1 MRDIEY
7 FILHIAIF
15 GLSFALVRS
24 EGEPLK
30 DQERAFGSVKV
41 VKYDPSSAVAA
52 QTPITVGDVAS
63 QVLVGEID
71 SKDIRVSSVTFRD
84 GARNRFHRHSGDQI
98 LIVVEGRGIVV
109 TAETSIEVER
119 GDVVVIPAGDL
130 HWHGALPG
138 ETFTHL
144 SIVSPHETTFEE
156 PAGYV
161 PPMLAESVFAR

>member
-1 MRDIEY
+1 M
-7 FILHIAIF
+7 
-15 GLSFALVRS
+15 
-24 EGEPLK
+24 
-30 DQERAFGSVKV
+30 KV
-41 VKYDPSSAVAA
+41 VKYDPAGAVAT

-84 GARNRFHRHSGDQI
+84 GARNRFHRHSCDQI
-98 LIVVEGRGIVV
+98 LMVVEGRGIIA
-109 TAETSIEVER
+109 TADESIEVER
-119 GDVVVIPAGDL
+119 GDVIVIPAGDL

-144 SIVSPHETTFEE
+144 SIVAPHETTFEE

-161 PPMLAESVFAR
+161 PNYPAETVLSR